1 MALLPFMSSGLTN
14 AAAGASEDAALTG
27 TPPVAQGPEST
38 AQLMKLLGGDLS
50 GSLTGGDKLL
60 ALAALMRSAT
70 RSGRRAGL
78 TPQQVMGQ
86 LQQQK
91 VAEVQNRLMVEQMRA
106 KMAQERQLNAAWQDY
121 VTKQPEARQAKL
133 AGIVDPQERQKI
145 LAAEPKPFQLTKS
158 NGRQFMVFANPDG
171 STSTVDLGLPEDVE
185 GEWKDYDYDG
195 DGVTESVFVNKRNG
209 EPIFNDA
216 QQALVVEI
224 GSTPAQ
230 IDAST
235 RGWANIGISRERLTH
250 DKAGGGGRTEKQ
262 PVRITVNGEETFGV
276 PLGGFQYRL
285 ADGQTVTGTPAKSS
299 SAYRPPAPPQITPSG
314 PRYQQ

>member
-27 TPPVAQGPEST
+27 TPPVAQGPDNL
-38 AQLMKLLGGDLS
+38 AQLTKLLGGDLS

-91 VAEVQNRLMVEQMRA
+91 IAEVQNRMQIEQLR
-106 KMAQERQLNAAWQDY
+106 
-121 VTKQPEARQAKL
+121 
-133 AGIVDPQERQKI
+133 
-145 LAAEPKPFQLTKS
+145 AAEAQRQQQEQAMSQFVSTLPPDKQALFPGLDAEGKQAMLKEHLSPQPFQIVKS
-158 NGRQFMVFANPDG
+158 GGESFMVFRDKSRVKLDIPR
-171 STSTVDLGLPEDVE
+171 DVE
-185 GEWKDYDYDG
+185 T
-195 DGVTESVFVNKRNG
+195 TEIDTGATIKIVDKNTNQVIQEYPKEMS
-209 EPIFNDA
+209 PY
-216 QQALVVEI
+216 QAGRLRLSTARETRI
-224 GSTPAQ
+224 ASTPQ
-230 IDAST
+230 
-235 RGWANIGISRERLTH
+235 
-250 DKAGGGGRTEKQ
+250 GGGRTEKQ

-285 ADGQTVTGTPAKSS
+285 ADGQTVTGTPAIRSS
-299 SAYRPPAPPQITPSG
+299 SQNSGFFDRLFPSFDVTNKPAL
-314 PRYQQ
+314 RNE